1 MNLYLHFI
9 SFATNNKMK
18 KLFFAASF
26 LLLGLNV
33 QAQDST
39 KVTTGANDSTLRAA
53 LLLDLT
59 RQHSSN
65 NEQITKQITELDQRL
80 ATIDKKIKEEN
91 NAQKK
96 VESLVERVQILEK
109 KEETVSENLVGTYDH
124 NYKAAVINLVFMDRE
139 LKPLVLFNA
148 SREFFQGLADVS
160 NPMNYAGY
168 NDWFKTFKTYMD
180 KTKSADANLLM
191 LDNLLSLTGDLGK
204 GIPLA
209 GPVASSLIGGIGTF
223 INSLGKKNKELRKQ
237 SQTMFELT
245 AILSQFTHDRN
256 LIETEWEQINKE
268 LDELQR
274 LHNESLNKNLKILGI
289 DRKDFDAAFA
299 NELDANKRFDY
310 IKTLT
315 DAIAKCVRQ
324 ERKANPD
331 KWKTTFYHQ
340 MQTVQ
345 SLKIRFGTLT
355 FRIKENIAKYQDL
368 IKKYQN
374 STSPEL
380 KIKMS
385 ELSLRLDKLNNAFDA
400 TFSPQAYIK
409 SANQMYIVD

>member
-1 MNLYLHFI
+1 
-9 SFATNNKMK
+9 MK
-18 KLFFAASF
+18 KRLFTIAFMALCSLA
-26 LLLGLNV
+26 
-33 QAQDST
+33 QAQDTT
-39 KVTTGANDSTLRAA
+39 KIATSSNDSTVRAA
-53 LLLDLT
+53 LLVELT
-59 RQHSSN
+59 QQHQSAN
-65 NEQITKQITELDQRL
+65 QALTKQITELDQKL
-80 ATIDKKIKEEN
+80 ATIDKKIQTEN

-96 VESLVERVQILEK
+96 VETLVERVQILEK
-109 KEETVSENLVGTYDH
+109 KDSTLSENLVGAYEH

-148 SREFFQGLADVS
+148 SREFFQGLSDVS

-168 NDWFKTFKTYMD
+168 NDWFKKFKAYLD
-180 KTKSADANLLM
+180 KSKSTDANLAM
-191 LDNLLSLTGDLGK
+191 LDNLLSLSGDLSK
-204 GIPLA
+204 GLPLA
-209 GPVASSLIGGIGTF
+209 GPVANSLMGGIASFISTF
-223 INSLGKKNKELRKQ
+223 GKKEKEMRKE
-237 SQTMFELT
+237 SQAMLDLT
-245 AILSQFTHDRN
+245 AVLSQFTHDRN

-274 LHNESLNKNLKILGI
+274 LHNEAIERNLSILRI
-289 DRKDFDAAFA
+289 NRKDFDKDFA

-315 DAIAKCVRQ
+315 TTISQRVRE
-324 ERKANPD
+324 ERKSNPD

-355 FRIKENIAKYQDL
+355 FRIKENIAKYQEL

-374 STSPEL
+374 STLPEM
-380 KIKMS
+380 KTKMT
-385 ELSLRLDKLNNAFDA
+385 ELNARLEKLNNAFDA